1 MLITDLSPDARVIAD
16 MLIACPVGETV
27 THRALSEAIG
37 RDITRCR
44 HIYYTAARVA
54 QREAGAV
61 FVTMVRQGYRRLEHV
76 NIAPTVGPAA
86 RHHIRRTARKAR
98 RIMIAGTAGMNDMR
112 PEDQRKLAAEISAM
126 GLIEH
131 VAQDARVK
139 PDQNAPM
146 APTPVAITAQ
156 RLLESLQK

>member
-16 MLIACPVGETV
+16 MLIACPIGEIV
-27 THRALSEAIG
+27 TYRALSDAIG

-44 HIYYTAARVA
+44 HIFYAANRVA

-61 FVTMVRQGYRRLEHV
+61 FVTMVRQGYRRLETV

-98 RIMIAGTAGMNDMR
+98 RIMVAGTVRMNDMK

-131 VAQDARVK
+131 VAQDSRVK
-139 PDQNAPM
+139 VDQDAPT

-156 RLLESLQK
+156 RLLASLQK